1 MADKEVS
8 LTVIKA
14 TGILWIIGRAGRD
27 LEFVEIVRESKLP
40 KTVCYRLLH
49 TLESERL
56 VERNPDNGRFR
67 IGPGL
72 IELAG
77 SAIGRNALRNQ
88 ASRKLAELARITG
101 DAVLL
106 FIPYGRH
113 AMCIDRFDGDCPVKP
128 AGVEIGGL
136 LPIHCGG
143 APFTIL
149 SHLPEPEVEAI
160 LAGPLT
166 RMTPRTVTDPDC
178 IRRHMAQVRAQ
189 GYAVGDEDAVEYV
202 VAVGAPIFGG
212 NHQVIGALS
221 IGGIKPR
228 YGDERITE
236 IVTHVRKAAEELTMA
251 LGHARP
257 ATADERR
264 AADRGHARLV

>member
-1 MADKEVS
+1 MAEKDLS

-14 TGILWIIGRAGRD
+14 TALLRIIGRAGRD
-27 LEFVEIVRESKLP
+27 LDFGDIVRASAMP

-49 TLESERL
+49 TLESEGL
-56 VERNPDNGRFR
+56 VERDADSGRFR

-72 IELAG
+72 VELAG

-88 ASRKLAELARITG
+88 ANRKLAELARITG

-149 SHLPEPEVEAI
+149 SHLPEGEVEAI
-160 LAGPLT
+160 LAEPLAP
-166 RMTPRTVTDPDC
+166 MTARTLTDPALV
-178 IRRHMAQVRAQ
+178 RAHMAEVRAK
-189 GYAVGDEDAVEYV
+189 GYAVGDEDAIEYV
-202 VAVGAPIFGG
+202 VAIGAPIFGS
-212 NHQVIGALS
+212 NRQILGALS

-228 YGDERITE
+228 FGAERIGE
-236 IVTHVRKAAEELTMA
+236 IAALVRKAAGELTQS

-264 AADRGHARLV
+264 AANRGHDSRG